1 MTFILVFK
9 SIVSI
14 SQPDIQYL
22 FKLTEEAIIYS
33 IRLAMLVPFHRL
45 HRWLILFD
53 VGAISSIP
61 SALL

>member
-1 MTFILVFK
+1 MTFILIFK

-22 FKLTEEAIIYS
+22 FKLREQAIIYS
-33 IRLAMLVPFHRL
+33 IRLAMLVPFRRL
-45 HRWLILFD
+45 HRWLIRFD